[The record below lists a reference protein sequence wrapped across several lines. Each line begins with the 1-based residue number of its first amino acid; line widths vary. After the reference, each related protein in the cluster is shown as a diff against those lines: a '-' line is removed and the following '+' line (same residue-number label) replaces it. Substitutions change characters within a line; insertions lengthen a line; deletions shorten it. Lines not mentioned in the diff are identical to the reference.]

1 MLSSLH
7 LWDYPQYRPVCY
19 PIWRWNWNWKQ
30 DGFWQET
37 STVSESLSLPH
48 PPKTNT
54 ASDISSGSRSNP
66 TRHQRTLYV
75 SCQKSCFFFPFWFQR
90 LFYRNT
96 MKPDYDLVRTH
107 HPDSSHARL
116 SSTHNAVEAHSRFR
130 SIKAAYDFL
139 RGRTLSPDPN
149 STPPPSPRN
158 FDPYMHEMARRR
170 RAYNASR
177 DNFGKTE
184 WTEGFGAPKQERE
197 EWNDNGT
204 KERLLLLFGVV
215 VCVLISYCFLIDIE
229 QKNISFSLKKYI
241 GTGGRFIPQSSED
254 IHLYNLPY
262 VGPSI
267 VHIPILPLRVI
278 RSTCLLPV
286 VNISFRPI
294 WPTTQ
299 CTIIVINVFIFS
311 GSR

>member
-1 MLSSLH
+1 MLPYLTLELELETGWLLARNLH
-7 LWDYPQYRPVCY
+7 RFRIIIPSPPTQNQHRIRYF
-19 PIWRWNWNWKQ
+19 IWV
-30 DGFWQET
+30 QEQPNKT
-37 STVSESLSLPH
+37 SKNVVRLLS
-48 PPKTNT
+48 
-54 ASDISSGSRSNP
+54 ISSRFDF
-66 TRHQRTLYV
+66 
-75 SCQKSCFFFPFWFQR
+75 KDFF
-90 LFYRNT
+90 FYRNT

-294 WPTTQ
+294 
-299 CTIIVINVFIFS
+299 
-311 GSR
+311 